1 MRYRLIIL
9 PLLALAS
16 PLLAEPGLP
25 DEAAVATAL
34 SDHPSVIAALAR
46 VDAARADAA
55 ARAVGPHELTFAG
68 SYNRRTIAREG
79 DFNEFDASLT
89 RAFRLPGKAELD
101 REIGEHGVDEAEN
114 LAEDARHQAALVLM
128 GHWYDWLGA
137 AAEARIDAQ
146 AAANFERTLAAVRR
160 RIELR
165 DAAELEA
172 DQTAAAL
179 AQARTMAEQSQGR
192 ARLALARLQAHFPA
206 LPLPAE
212 APELPLPEMPAGGLE
227 HLRELVLTNSH
238 EIAAADAAS
247 ARMASIADRARRE
260 RIADPSLGIRLFS
273 ERGGDERG
281 AGLVFSMPLGGGYR
295 AAQADQA
302 AAAAGSASAE
312 AALSRYNVREVADAD
327 LAEGNYRLLAW
338 QRAHEGVASQMSALQ
353 RLRRGHELG
362 EIDLADVLLG
372 ERLVHDAFRTEALA
386 RAEALRAIT
395 RLRIDSHELWLRD

>member
-1 MRYRLIIL
+1 
-9 PLLALAS
+9 
-16 PLLAEPGLP
+16 
-25 DEAAVATAL
+25 
-34 SDHPSVIAALAR
+34 
-46 VDAARADAA
+46 
-55 ARAVGPHELTFAG
+55 
-68 SYNRRTIAREG
+68 
-79 DFNEFDASLT
+79 
-89 RAFRLPGKAELD
+89 
-101 REIGEHGVDEAEN
+101 
-114 LAEDARHQAALVLM
+114 
-128 GHWYDWLGA
+128 
-137 AAEARIDAQ
+137 
-146 AAANFERTLAAVRR
+146 
-160 RIELR
+160 
-165 DAAELEA
+165 
-172 DQTAAAL
+172 
-179 AQARTMAEQSQGR
+179 
-192 ARLALARLQAHFPA
+192 
-206 LPLPAE
+206 
-212 APELPLPEMPAGGLE
+212 MPAGGLE